1 MSEADRPRTVSMQGH
16 RATRA
21 PVAQISVTWLSRP
34 DGPPR
39 LHVGYDVA
47 ARSKGGRRSRLA
59 IVSTYVEVEDAFQGD
74 PWTKVLG
81 MLQWIA
87 EGHGE
92 LPLNAEKPRP

>member
-1 MSEADRPRTVSMQGH
+1 VSEAFPPRTAAKQDRPP
-16 RATRA
+16 TRA

-47 ARSKGGRRSRLA
+47 ARSKGGRRARLA
-59 IVSTYVEVEDAFQGD
+59 IVSTYVEVEEAFQGD

-92 LPLNAEKPRP
+92 LPMSAEKPSP